1 MIAGNAVTVKESA
14 TVVLSLEA
22 KPMQKLT
29 LTVEGEA
36 NLEGTTVTKSPS
48 DLTQLEAN
56 AVVTF
61 TFSNVPAGKQVVIKA
76 KSGDENKVMIAG
88 NAVTV
93 KESATVV
100 LSLEAKPMEPK
111 NFALTVNAPDAT
123 VTVKAAGK
131 TLGATDYA
139 TIAKDTELMF
149 EVKAKTGKKI
159 EKVEV
164 TVGSA
169 AAKMITLS
177 KEGTFTQK
185 MTDNITVTVQA
196 KPAAVEDAVLAGV
209 VVYPNPFVDQLF
221 VANTAE
227 VTKVLLVNA
236 QGIVVRTVQPR
247 GVNELVLATE
257 DLPAGV
263 YVVVLEHAE
272 ARKSI
277 RIVK

>member
-1 MIAGNAVTVKESA
+1 
-14 TVVLSLEA
+14 
-22 KPMQKLT
+22 
-29 LTVEGEA
+29 
-36 NLEGTTVTKSPS
+36 LEGTKVTKSPS
-48 DLTQLEAN
+48 DLTQLDAN

-61 TFSNVPAGKQVVIKA
+61 TFSDVPAGKQVVIKA
-76 KSGDENKVMIAG
+76 KMGDENKVMIAG

-100 LSLEAKPMEPK
+100 LSLEAKPM

-131 TLGATDYA
+131 TLGAADYA

-169 AAKMITLS
+169 APKMITLS

-263 YVVVLEHAE
+263 YVVVLERAE